1 MPCENS
7 FLFQYSKEGAFPAEA
22 LRMEDDWLIA
32 YIDLLLNL
40 MEKPS
45 LFLFLDPI

>member
-1 MPCENS
+1 M
-7 FLFQYSKEGAFPAEA
+7 
-22 LRMEDDWLIA
+22 LRPHLKMEDDWLIA
-32 YIDLLLNL
+32 YIILLLKL